1 MKGNFSENEKKT
13 TNPIGIRFVRF
24 SSDLQ
29 KIRMVFPFILT
40 CVLTFFGLSSVQAQA
55 VKLSGQSKISLI
67 TCGPGE
73 VLYEAFGHSAIRLV
87 DRSQDL
93 DVVFNYGMFD
103 FNQENFYGNFAKGS
117 MRYML
122 GVSPTT
128 DFIDQYRRY
137 NRTVREQ
144 VLNLDSAEKLAI
156 AVYLSKNLLPEN
168 KEYFYDYFDNNCS
181 TKIIELLDSALQRKV
196 IWKFAEPQGTLTYRN
211 MIYDYTTYQDWGRF
225 GIDLGLGSVI
235 DRPLN
240 GRQLNFLPD
249 ELERSLSRASIR
261 RGMIDFPL
269 VSGYEVLYESAVSY
283 GAGSFLFSPAFLF
296 SLILLMALVLWI
308 RSSQSA
314 IGFRILRSVLFTMTG
329 LLGLVE
335 LSIWLFTNHKSAAWN
350 YNILWANPLFFVI
363 GLLIWFYEK
372 PLQGFL
378 FGFRYYLLGI
388 LIFWFLIPQHLN
400 VNLIPLVAAL
410 AVLCVPR
417 MPVHK
422 VDLSSSE
429 IKASNLK

>member
-1 MKGNFSENEKKT
+1 MKGNSSENEKKT

-24 SSDLQ
+24 SSDLK
-29 KIRMVFPFILT
+29 KIRMVFKFILA
-40 CVLTFFGLSSVQAQA
+40 CVLTFFSMKPTQGQTVS
-55 VKLSGQSKISLI
+55 LSGQAKISLI

-87 DRSQDL
+87 DRSQNL

-122 GVSPTT
+122 GASPTT

-168 KEYFYDYFDNNCS
+168 REYFYDYFDNNCS

-196 IWKFAEPQGTLTYRN
+196 IWKFAEPQGTMTYRN

-225 GIDLGLGSVI
+225 GIDLGLGAVI
-235 DRPLN
+235 DRPLK
-240 GRQLNFLPD
+240 GRDLNFLPD
-249 ELERSLSRASIR
+249 ELERSVMRASIR

-269 VSGYEVLYESAVSY
+269 VSGNEVLFESAVSY

-296 SLILLMALVLWI
+296 SVILLLSLVLWF

-350 YNILWANPLFFVI
+350 YNILWANPLFFVV

-388 LIFWFLIPQHLN
+388 LIFWFLIPQQLN

-410 AVLCVPR
+410 AVLCIPR
-417 MPVHK
+417 MSAQK
-422 VDLSSSE
+422 VDLASSE
-429 IKASNLK
+429 IKA

>member
-1 MKGNFSENEKKT
+1 MKGNSSGSEKKT

-29 KIRMVFPFILT
+29 KIRMVFKFILA
-40 CVLTFFGLSSVQAQA
+40 CVLISYSLIPTQAQT
-55 VKLSGQSKISLI
+55 VSLSGQAKISLI

-87 DRSQDL
+87 DRSQNL

-122 GVSPTT
+122 GASPTT

-168 KEYFYDYFDNNCS
+168 REYFYDYFDNNCS

-196 IWKFAEPQGTLTYRN
+196 IWKFAEPQGTMTYRN

-225 GIDLGLGSVI
+225 GIDLGLGAVI
-235 DRPLN
+235 DRPLK
-240 GRQLNFLPD
+240 GRDLNFLPD
-249 ELERSLSRASIR
+249 ELERSVMRASIR

-269 VSGYEVLYESAVSY
+269 VSGNEVLFESAVSY

-296 SLILLMALVLWI
+296 SVILLLSLVLWF

-388 LIFWFLIPQHLN
+388 LIFWFLIPQQLN

-410 AVLCVPR
+410 AVLCIPR
-417 MPVHK
+417 MSAQK
-422 VDLSSSE
+422 VELSSSE
-429 IKASNLK
+429 IKA

>member
-1 MKGNFSENEKKT
+1 MKGNSSGSEKKT

-29 KIRMVFPFILT
+29 KIRMVFKFILA
-40 CVLTFFGLSSVQAQA
+40 CVLISYSLIPTQAQT
-55 VKLSGQSKISLI
+55 VSLSGQAKISLI

-87 DRSQDL
+87 DRSQNL

-122 GVSPTT
+122 GASPTT

-168 KEYFYDYFDNNCS
+168 REYFYDYFDNNCS

-196 IWKFAEPQGTLTYRN
+196 IWKFAEPQGTMTYRN

-225 GIDLGLGSVI
+225 GIDLGLGAVI
-235 DRPLN
+235 DRPLK
-240 GRQLNFLPD
+240 GRDLNFLPD
-249 ELERSLSRASIR
+249 ELERSVMRASIR

-269 VSGYEVLYESAVSY
+269 VSGNEVLFESAVSY

-296 SLILLMALVLWI
+296 SVILLLSLVLWF

-388 LIFWFLIPQHLN
+388 LIFWFLIPQQLN

-410 AVLCVPR
+410 AVLCIPR
-417 MPVHK
+417 MSAQK
-422 VDLSSSE
+422 VDLASSE
-429 IKASNLK
+429 IKA